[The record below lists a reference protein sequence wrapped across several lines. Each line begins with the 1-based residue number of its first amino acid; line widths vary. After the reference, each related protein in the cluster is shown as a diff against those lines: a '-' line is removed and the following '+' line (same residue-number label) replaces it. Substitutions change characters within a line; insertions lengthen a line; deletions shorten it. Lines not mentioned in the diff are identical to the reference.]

1 MPPYSLG
8 FIMKSLRISCQLFL
22 YHTKLNMKSSFFKE
36 AIRLQFNALMMLT
49 IKGTLKQKRK
59 QLSKRSRHEILFC
72 EMNEIE
78 MNPPTTIDEHF
89 FDMTIFQVLNF
100 TVYVSDEKI
109 GTALCKLSA
118 RQREFILL
126 YYFQDMNDKEIAKL
140 YHLSRSAISY
150 TRNKGL
156 EKLKNL
162 LNEESYK

>member
-1 MPPYSLG
+1 
-8 FIMKSLRISCQLFL
+8 
-22 YHTKLNMKSSFFKE
+22 MKSSFFKE

-59 QLSKRSRHEILFC
+59 QLSKRSRHEVLFC

-156 EKLKNL
+156 EKLKIL

>member
-1 MPPYSLG
+1 
-8 FIMKSLRISCQLFL
+8 
-22 YHTKLNMKSSFFKE
+22 MKSSFFKE

-59 QLSKRSRHEILFC
+59 QLSKRSRHEVLFC

-126 YYFQDMNDKEIAKL
+126 YYFLDMNDKEIAKL

-156 EKLKNL
+156 EKLKIL

>member
-1 MPPYSLG
+1 
-8 FIMKSLRISCQLFL
+8 
-22 YHTKLNMKSSFFKE
+22 MKSSFFKE

-140 YHLSRSAISY
+140 YHLSRSTISY

>member
-1 MPPYSLG
+1 MEKG
-8 FIMKSLRISCQLFL
+8 
-22 YHTKLNMKSSFFKE
+22 TKYEIIFFKE

-156 EKLKNL
+156 EKLKIL

>member
-1 MPPYSLG
+1 
-8 FIMKSLRISCQLFL
+8 
-22 YHTKLNMKSSFFKE
+22 
-36 AIRLQFNALMMLT
+36 MMLT
-49 IKGTLKQKRK
+49 IKRTLKQKRK
-59 QLSKRSRHEILFC
+59 QLSKRSRHVVLFC

>member
-1 MPPYSLG
+1 
-8 FIMKSLRISCQLFL
+8 
-22 YHTKLNMKSSFFKE
+22 
-36 AIRLQFNALMMLT
+36 
-49 IKGTLKQKRK
+49 
-59 QLSKRSRHEILFC
+59 
-72 EMNEIE
+72 

-89 FDMTIFQVLNF
+89 FDMTIFQVLDF

-150 TRNKGL
+150 TRNKRL

-162 LNEESYK
+162 LNEESYNEKGLWLSLL

>member
-1 MPPYSLG
+1 
-8 FIMKSLRISCQLFL
+8 
-22 YHTKLNMKSSFFKE
+22 MKSSFFKE

-59 QLSKRSRHEILFC
+59 QLSKRSRHEVLFC

-126 YYFQDMNDKEIAKL
+126 YYFQDMNDKEIANL

>member
-1 MPPYSLG
+1 
-8 FIMKSLRISCQLFL
+8 
-22 YHTKLNMKSSFFKE
+22 MKSSFFKE

-59 QLSKRSRHEILFC
+59 QLSKRSRHEVLFC

-109 GTALCKLSA
+109 STALCKLSA

-156 EKLKNL
+156 EKLKII

>member
-1 MPPYSLG
+1 
-8 FIMKSLRISCQLFL
+8 
-22 YHTKLNMKSSFFKE
+22 MKSSFFKE

-140 YHLSRSAISY
+140 YHLLQTATFRGQQGRISRPVRAI
-150 TRNKGL
+150 
-156 EKLKNL
+156 
-162 LNEESYK
+162 LNGQF

>member
-1 MPPYSLG
+1 
-8 FIMKSLRISCQLFL
+8 
-22 YHTKLNMKSSFFKE
+22 MKSSFFKE

-150 TRNKGL
+150 TRNKRL

>member
-1 MPPYSLG
+1 
-8 FIMKSLRISCQLFL
+8 
-22 YHTKLNMKSSFFKE
+22 MKSSFFKE

-59 QLSKRSRHEILFC
+59 QLSKRSRYEILFC

>member
-1 MPPYSLG
+1 
-8 FIMKSLRISCQLFL
+8 
-22 YHTKLNMKSSFFKE
+22 MKSSFFKE

-156 EKLKNL
+156 EKLKNI

>member
-1 MPPYSLG
+1 
-8 FIMKSLRISCQLFL
+8 
-22 YHTKLNMKSSFFKE
+22 MKSSFFKE

-59 QLSKRSRHEILFC
+59 QLSKRSRHEVLFC

>member
-1 MPPYSLG
+1 
-8 FIMKSLRISCQLFL
+8 
-22 YHTKLNMKSSFFKE
+22 MKSSFFKE

-156 EKLKNL
+156 EKRKRKIASTLTFL
-162 LNEESYK
+162 GGCFAATDI

>member
-1 MPPYSLG
+1 
-8 FIMKSLRISCQLFL
+8 
-22 YHTKLNMKSSFFKE
+22 MKSSFFKE

-156 EKLKNL
+156 EKRKRKIASTLTFLGGCFAATNI
-162 LNEESYK
+162 

>member
-1 MPPYSLG
+1 MEKG
-8 FIMKSLRISCQLFL
+8 
-22 YHTKLNMKSSFFKE
+22 TKYDIIFFKE

-49 IKGTLKQKRK
+49 IKRTLKQKRK
-59 QLSKRSRHEILFC
+59 QLSKRSRHVVLFC

-78 MNPPTTIDEHF
+78 MSLPTTIDEHF

>member
-1 MPPYSLG
+1 
-8 FIMKSLRISCQLFL
+8 
-22 YHTKLNMKSSFFKE
+22 MKSSFFKE

-59 QLSKRSRHEILFC
+59 QLSKQSRHEILFC

-162 LNEESYK
+162 

>member
-1 MPPYSLG
+1 
-8 FIMKSLRISCQLFL
+8 
-22 YHTKLNMKSSFFKE
+22 MKSSFFKE
-36 AIRLQFNALMMLT
+36 TIRLQFNALMMLT

-59 QLSKRSRHEILFC
+59 QLSKRSRHEVLFC

-78 MNPPTTIDEHF
+78 INPLTTIDEHF

>member
-1 MPPYSLG
+1 
-8 FIMKSLRISCQLFL
+8 
-22 YHTKLNMKSSFFKE
+22 MKSSFFKE

-72 EMNEIE
+72 ERNEIE

>member
-1 MPPYSLG
+1 M
-8 FIMKSLRISCQLFL
+8 
-22 YHTKLNMKSSFFKE
+22 
-36 AIRLQFNALMMLT
+36 
-49 IKGTLKQKRK
+49 GTLKQKRK
-59 QLSKRSRHEILFC
+59 QLSKRPRHEILFC

>member
-1 MPPYSLG
+1 
-8 FIMKSLRISCQLFL
+8 
-22 YHTKLNMKSSFFKE
+22 
-36 AIRLQFNALMMLT
+36 MMLT

-72 EMNEIE
+72 EMNETE

>member
-1 MPPYSLG
+1 
-8 FIMKSLRISCQLFL
+8 
-22 YHTKLNMKSSFFKE
+22 MKSSFFKE
-36 AIRLQFNALMMLT
+36 AIRLQFNALMILT

-59 QLSKRSRHEILFC
+59 QLSKRSRHEVLFC

-118 RQREFILL
+118 RQRGFILL

-140 YHLSRSAISY
+140 YHLSRFAIRY

>member
-1 MPPYSLG
+1 
-8 FIMKSLRISCQLFL
+8 
-22 YHTKLNMKSSFFKE
+22 MKSSFFKE
-36 AIRLQFNALMMLT
+36 AIRLQFNALMMIT

-59 QLSKRSRHEILFC
+59 QLSKRSRHEVLFC

-78 MNPPTTIDEHF
+78 MYPPTTIDEHF
-89 FDMTIFQVLNF
+89 FDMTIFQVLSF

-126 YYFQDMNDKEIAKL
+126 YYFQDMNDKEIANL

-156 EKLKNL
+156 KKLKNL

>member
-1 MPPYSLG
+1 
-8 FIMKSLRISCQLFL
+8 
-22 YHTKLNMKSSFFKE
+22 MKSSFFKE

-59 QLSKRSRHEILFC
+59 QLSKRSRHEVLFC

-100 TVYVSDEKI
+100 TVSVSDEKI

-162 LNEESYK
+162 LNDESYK

>member
-1 MPPYSLG
+1 
-8 FIMKSLRISCQLFL
+8 
-22 YHTKLNMKSSFFKE
+22 MKSSFFKE

-59 QLSKRSRHEILFC
+59 QLSKRSRHEVLFC

-118 RQREFILL
+118 RQRGFILL

-140 YHLSRSAISY
+140 YHLSRFAIRY

>member
-1 MPPYSLG
+1 
-8 FIMKSLRISCQLFL
+8 
-22 YHTKLNMKSSFFKE
+22 MKSSFFKE

-140 YHLSRSAISY
+140 YHVSRSAISY

>member
-1 MPPYSLG
+1 
-8 FIMKSLRISCQLFL
+8 
-22 YHTKLNMKSSFFKE
+22 MKSSFFKE

-126 YYFQDMNDKEIAKL
+126 YFFQDMNDKEIAKL

-156 EKLKNL
+156 EKRKRKIASTLPFLGGCFAATNI
-162 LNEESYK
+162 

>member
-1 MPPYSLG
+1 MEKG
-8 FIMKSLRISCQLFL
+8 
-22 YHTKLNMKSSFFKE
+22 TKYEIIFFKE

>member
-1 MPPYSLG
+1 
-8 FIMKSLRISCQLFL
+8 
-22 YHTKLNMKSSFFKE
+22 MKSSFFKE

-89 FDMTIFQVLNF
+89 FDITIFQVLNF

-109 GTALCKLSA
+109 GTALCNLSA

>member
-1 MPPYSLG
+1 
-8 FIMKSLRISCQLFL
+8 
-22 YHTKLNMKSSFFKE
+22 
-36 AIRLQFNALMMLT
+36 MMLT
-49 IKGTLKQKRK
+49 IKGTIKQKRK
-59 QLSKRSRHEILFC
+59 QLSKRYRHEILFC

>member
-1 MPPYSLG
+1 
-8 FIMKSLRISCQLFL
+8 
-22 YHTKLNMKSSFFKE
+22 MKSSFFKE

-109 GTALCKLSA
+109 GTALCKLSEPLYSA

>member
-1 MPPYSLG
+1 
-8 FIMKSLRISCQLFL
+8 
-22 YHTKLNMKSSFFKE
+22 MKSSFFKE

-59 QLSKRSRHEILFC
+59 QLSKRSRHEVLFC

-126 YYFQDMNDKEIAKL
+126 YYFQDMNDKEIAKF

-150 TRNKGL
+150 TRNRGL
-156 EKLKNL
+156 EKLKIL